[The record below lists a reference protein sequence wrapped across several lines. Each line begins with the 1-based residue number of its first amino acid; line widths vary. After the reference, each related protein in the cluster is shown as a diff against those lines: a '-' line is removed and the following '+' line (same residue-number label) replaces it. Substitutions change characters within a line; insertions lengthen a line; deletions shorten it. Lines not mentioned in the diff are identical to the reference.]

1 MEQEAR
7 RQLAEFAARY
17 TPDIEEQIHAAHAI
31 MSSMLPGALEIVYDN
46 YNALVIGFGASDRMA
61 DFVFSIAAYP
71 RYLTLFFAHGVDL
84 ENTKGLLQGEGS
96 MVRSIRLN
104 SPEQLHD
111 PDIQELMT
119 AALERATPIDAS
131 NPNRLIIKS
140 VSAKQRPRRPKG

>member
-84 ENTKGLLQGEGS
+84 ENTKGLLQ
-96 MVRSIRLN
+96 
-104 SPEQLHD
+104 
-111 PDIQELMT
+111 DIQELMT

-131 NPNRLIIKS
+131 KPNRLIIKS